1 MPILRL
7 SMTESVDKVLLSCII
22 PAANTMI
29 AAITVTLIAIRVSMV
44 IPFSIRLFF
53 LP

>member
-1 MPILRL
+1 MG
-7 SMTESVDKVLLSCII
+7 C
-22 PAANTMI
+22 PAKLEKDRDGKARANTMI
-29 AAITVTLIAIRVSMV
+29 TAITVTLIAIRVSMV